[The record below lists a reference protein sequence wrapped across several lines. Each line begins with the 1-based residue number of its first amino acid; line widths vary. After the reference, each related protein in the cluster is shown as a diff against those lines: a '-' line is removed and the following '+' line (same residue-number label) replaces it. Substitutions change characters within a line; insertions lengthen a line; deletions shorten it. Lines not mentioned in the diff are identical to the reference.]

1 MMWFG
6 GLLMGIGI
14 SLMTL
19 PMLSTYLVNQEM
31 LTACKDKGQYIIDQT
46 VITCEVKE

>member
-1 MMWFG
+1 MWFG

-19 PMLSTYLVNQEM
+19 PIGISYLNDIDLINKCTE
-31 LTACKDKGQYIIDQT
+31 KGSYIAGQT
-46 VITCEVKE
+46 IIICEVQ